1 MHKLSIL
8 ALAALLPLAA
18 CGKDEHAPA
27 PATAGTPAA
36 PAPANTALGR
46 KIQAAMA
53 EASEKLATENMRV
66 GKESGEPEAN
76 ISPQADLLAD
86 GKPVPSDAAQRK
98 LLLAHRANLV
108 AVAQAGI
115 AVGMQGA
122 DLGIEAA
129 TGALKSVF
137 RGESEKFGQEMEAR
151 GKAIEAE
158 AMKLCER
165 MPPLL
170 VSQQALVAALPAF
183 KPYATIDQQDID
195 DCGKDGHYN
204 VDVGNGSHAT
214 AEVEAGSQGNDHRQN
229 SDAAAEADAA
239 AKEAAAPAPPPGSAS
254 INGVKFVFPDGG
266 DFSVQQETS
275 TTIVAGITAG
285 KGGATTLRT
294 GQTTIVVTGGT
305 MQVNGTSMPLPK
317 PGSTIRVHGTG
328 RVEVI

>member
-1 MHKLSIL
+1 MHKLPIL

-18 CGKDEHAPA
+18 CGKDEPAPA
-27 PATAGTPAA
+27 PATPGTAAA

-46 KIQAAMA
+46 KIQEAMA
-53 EASEKLATENMRV
+53 EASAKLATENMRV
-66 GKESGEPEAN
+66 GKESGKPEAE
-76 ISPQADLLAD
+76 ISPQGDFLVD
-86 GKPVPSDAAQRK
+86 GKPVQVDDAQRK

-137 RGESEKFGQEMEAR
+137 KGESEKFGQEMEAR

-170 VSQQALVAALPAF
+170 ASQQALAAALPAF
-183 KPYATIDQQDID
+183 QPYATIDQQDIE

-204 VDVGNGSHAT
+204 VDVGNGSKAT
-214 AEVEAGSQGNDHRQN
+214 AEVDADSHGDDHGQN
-229 SDAAAEADAA
+229 TDAAAEADAA
-239 AKEAAAPAPPPGSAS
+239 AKDAAPAPPPGS
-254 INGVKFVFPDGG
+254 P
-266 DFSVQQETS
+266 
-275 TTIVAGITAG
+275 
-285 KGGATTLRT
+285 
-294 GQTTIVVTGGT
+294 
-305 MQVNGTSMPLPK
+305 
-317 PGSTIRVHGTG
+317 
-328 RVEVI
+328 